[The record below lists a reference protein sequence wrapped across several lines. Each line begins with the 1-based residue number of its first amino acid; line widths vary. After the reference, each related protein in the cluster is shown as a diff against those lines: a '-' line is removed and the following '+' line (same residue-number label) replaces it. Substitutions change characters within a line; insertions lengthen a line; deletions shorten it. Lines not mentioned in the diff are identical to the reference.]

1 MEALITPRGW
11 RIHQWARWMEEP
23 HPDDLQE
30 EKKDLGSDHPI
41 MGSHTYPTWVEEK
54 GDRNE
59 YGEEVEQGKGTKL
72 GTN

>member
-1 MEALITPRGW
+1 
-11 RIHQWARWMEEP
+11 MEEP
-23 HPDDLQE
+23 HPDDLQD